1 MVNLQQQKF
10 LQLGAMQRSDNK
22 NSPSTQKDA
31 KHAGAMPRPDNENSP
46 LTQKDAKHAETM
58 LRSDN
63 KNSPS
68 TQKDAKHTK
77 AMQKSAKHIARIKM
91 LELKNGCVTVHTGY

>member
-58 LRSDN
+58 
-63 KNSPS
+63 
-68 TQKDAKHTK
+68 
-77 AMQKSAKHIARIKM
+77 QKSAKHIARIKM